1 MEARKLVFPVV
12 LAMVWVVMAA
22 MAMVDFASF
31 SAATRAP
38 QAQAAAES
46 TQTPLVAAA
55 PLQVF

>member
-12 LAMVWVVMAA
+12 LAMMWVVMAA

-31 SAATRAP
+31 SAATQTA
-38 QAQAAAES
+38 QAQAAATT

>member
-12 LAMVWVVMAA
+12 LAMMWVVMAA

-38 QAQAAAES
+38 QAQAQADAGA
-46 TQTPLVAAA
+46 TPLVAAA

>member
-1 MEARKLVFPVV
+1 MEARKLIFPVV
-12 LAMVWVVMAA
+12 LAMMWVVMAA

-31 SAATRAP
+31 SAATAP
-38 QAQAAAES
+38 QAQAAASS